1 MSTIKPYTPP
11 HVTRYRSEA
20 DYPEWTRRTVQLV
33 RQGVG
38 VNSSLLTSAD
48 RHYIAV
54 LDANRKYVQV
64 SENFCQLLGYSRRE
78 LEEKRVDDLTAPETA
93 DVPMVFDLFSRLGY
107 MHGLWMLVAK
117 KGTRILIRYE
127 AWLRPDSL
135 IEGHMEVVGAGY

>member
-1 MSTIKPYTPP
+1 VSTIKPCIPP

-20 DYPEWTRRTVQLV
+20 DYPEWTRSTVQLV
-33 RQGVG
+33 RQSAEL
-38 VNSSLLTSAD
+38 NSSLLTSAD
-48 RHYIAV
+48 GHYIAV

-64 SENFCQLLGYSRRE
+64 SENFCQLLGYSHWE
-78 LEEKRVDDLTAPETA
+78 LEEKRVDDLTAPETS

-107 MHGLWMLVAK
+107 MHGLWMLVAR

>member
-11 HVTRYRSEA
+11 RVTRYRNEA
-20 DYPEWTRRTVQLV
+20 DYPEWTRSTVQLV
-33 RQGVG
+33 RQGAEL
-38 VNSSLLTSAD
+38 NSSLLTSAD
-48 RHYIAV
+48 RRYIAI
-54 LDANRKYVQV
+54 LDSNRKYVQV

-78 LEEKRVDDLTAPETA
+78 LEEKRVDDLTAPETT

-107 MHGLWMLVAK
+107 MHGLWMLVAR

-135 IEGHMEVVGAGY
+135 IEGHMEVVGAGD